1 MSKNEIK
8 KSVSNE
14 TIEKLEAVKP
24 ELDDVYSIIEKIV
37 ADMRNEK
44 SLWSN
49 NPEEFK
55 NQIKLEYPQIN
66 ESYPSIFNVIFNPK
80 FDLQSMQRLKYM
92 ISMAKRVQK
101 KDIAEHDASVAVGQ
115 RLVDDIVKPQLNEK

>member
-37 ADMRNEK
+37 ADMRKEK
-44 SLWSN
+44 SLWST

-66 ESYPSIFNVIFNPK
+66 ESYPAIFNVIFNPK
-80 FDLQSMQRLKYM
+80 FELQSMQRLKYM